1 MLKINDIC
9 YNTNNITFLVILTDK
24 HVETIIQS
32 QNNLPCHIN
41 RKKFKMTV
49 KVIKIRP
56 AIIYIIITD

>member
-41 RKKFKMTV
+41 RKNLK
-49 KVIKIRP
+49 
-56 AIIYIIITD
+56 